1 MTPSDTPRLGFVGPG
16 KTGTA
21 LARGLAGAGYEV
33 VAMFGRDR
41 ARLDRAIG
49 SIPGALGSS
58 SPQDVVE
65 TADVVF
71 LTVPDDAIQ
80 SVAEGLAWAP
90 GKSAVHCSGAT
101 SLDVLESARAQGADV
116 GAFHPLQT
124 FANPEQ
130 AERNL
135 PGSAFTI
142 EASTPALA
150 KSLAA
155 MATALGG
162 TPLVLRGDKALYHA
176 SAVIACN
183 YLVTLLDAAAGLWPH
198 LGLSKE
204 DGLKALLPLV
214 RGTIENLEAVG
225 LPDALT
231 GPVARG
237 DVGTIE
243 RNLAAL
249 AEFSP
254 EQVDLYT
261 ELARRTIPIAR
272 AKGTLTEPDAKR
284 LLEYLEAAAKRP
296 LNDQETR

>member
-1 MTPSDTPRLGFVGPG
+1 MNQADSPRIGFIGLGIA
-16 KTGTA
+16 GTA
-21 LARGLAGAGYEV
+21 LARGLSKAGFD
-33 VAMFGRDR
+33 VAALFSRDR
-41 ARLDRAIG
+41 GRVDRAAE
-49 SIPGALGSS
+49 SIPGARSTRE
-58 SPQDVVE
+58 PQEVVDVVD
-65 TADVVF
+65 TIF
-71 LTVPDDAIQ
+71 LTVSDDAICD
-80 SVAEGLAWAP
+80 VADSLRWQI
-90 GKSAVHCSGAT
+90 GKCAVHCSGT
-101 SLDVLESARAQGADV
+101 SSIDLLDGPKKQGAAV

-124 FANPEQ
+124 FASLEQ
-130 AERNL
+130 AEKNL

-142 EASTPALA
+142 EASGGALA
-150 KSLAA
+150 ESLAA

-183 YLVTLLDAAAGLWPH
+183 YLVTLLDAAAGLWPQ

-243 RNLAAL
+243 RNLKAL

-272 AKGTLTEPDAKR
+272 AKGTLSEPDAKR
-284 LLEYLEAAAKRP
+284 LLEYLEGK
-296 LNDQETR
+296 